1 MEAGQ
6 PAFFGGFM
14 FSGTPVDY
22 QDAVLAN
29 NGFWPDLNLR
39 DFQEQRTIPADIN
52 AGTVAQ
58 ALLTAAG
65 EVNAE
70 LVSIEQR
77 HKNNGYGMASAVP
90 GVSLDGENLLCA
102 QYKKAVFA
110 RAKADLIGEF
120 ATIGRRESHPGQ
132 EGGETRKGLLA
143 EAAMVIRSVKGL
155 KRATVKMV

>member
-1 MEAGQ
+1 
-6 PAFFGGFM
+6 M

-39 DFQEQRTIPADIN
+39 DFQAQRTIPADID

-65 EVNAE
+65 EVNAD
-70 LVSIEQR
+70 LLRVEQQHR
-77 HKNNGYGMASAVP
+77 DSGYGMASAVP
-90 GVSLDGENLLCA
+90 GVSLDGKNLLCA
-102 QYKKAVFA
+102 QYQKAVFA

-120 ATIGRRESHPGQ
+120 VTIGRRESHPGQ
-132 EGGETRKGLLA
+132 DGDETCKGLLA
-143 EAAMVIRSVKGL
+143 EAAIVIRRMKGL
-155 KRATVKMV
+155 KRATVRQV

>member
-1 MEAGQ
+1 
-6 PAFFGGFM
+6 M

-29 NGFWPDLNLR
+29 DGFWPDLNLK
-39 DFQEQRTIPADIN
+39 DFQEQRKITADMD

-65 EVNAE
+65 EVNTD
-70 LVSIEQR
+70 LVSVAQR
-77 HKNNGYGMASAVP
+77 HQTNGHATASAVP
-90 GVSLDGENLLCA
+90 GVSLDGKNLLSA
-102 QYKKAVFA
+102 QYQKAVFA
-110 RAKADLIGEF
+110 RAKADLMGEF

-132 EGGETRKGLLA
+132 EGDDTRKGLLA
-143 EAAMVIRSVKGL
+143 EAAIVIRTMKGL